1 MRVSIILK
9 VYPQMTFDASL
20 TQSLWSVCNYSRGA
34 SIPDNNMLNVVEVD
48 FGM

>member
-1 MRVSIILK
+1 MHVSITLK

-20 TQSLWSVCNYSRGA
+20 SQSFWSMCNYSRRA

-48 FGM
+48 FAM